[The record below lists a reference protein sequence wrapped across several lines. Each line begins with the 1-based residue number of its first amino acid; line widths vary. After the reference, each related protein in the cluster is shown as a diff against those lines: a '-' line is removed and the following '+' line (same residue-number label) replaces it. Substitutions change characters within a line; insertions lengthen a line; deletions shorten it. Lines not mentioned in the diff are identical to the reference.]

1 MTERAITR
9 MRVSAIMS
17 PAASLKATFKRWWG
31 SQENKH
37 KYAPGLLLRA
47 DQLRSATRSNATS
60 SATARAPASA
70 SEPAQSQALV
80 PFDRFN
86 LAVAIVN
93 PSSNQTA
100 LVHER
105 QYDIDL
111 PPLEPLE
118 YWIERTL
125 ARHEVA
131 IADLQASVVATQ
143 QQVSALRRKV
153 DEISFAVDTITNL
166 LQVRA
171 VASAPSPSH

>member
-1 MTERAITR
+1 
-9 MRVSAIMS
+9 MS
-17 PAASLKATFKRWWG
+17 PAASLKATFKRWWR
-31 SQENKH
+31 SQEKKH
-37 KYAPGLLLRA
+37 KYVPGTLLRA
-47 DQLRSATRSNATS
+47 DQLRKATKANFTS

-70 SEPAQSQALV
+70 PVPAQSQALV

-111 PPLEPLE
+111 PPFEPLE
-118 YWIERTL
+118 YRIERTL

-131 IADLQASVVATQ
+131 IADLQASVVATE
-143 QQVSALRRKV
+143 QQVSEIRRKV

-171 VASAPSPSH
+171 VTSAPAPSI